1 MTNCNKGPGCVI
13 TGQGECLYQL
23 VQIPEA
29 VAPDGSGKTG
39 AMIILHAQPDQ
50 QVSALPPDMARGGD
64 LIVLAGAVTAFDGLD
79 LPHPAGAVGGDVL
92 RLTLLQPQPSA
103 HALLAECAALFAAVL
118 ARHSGPLSY
127 RRAGQAP
134 LASASLPSASV
145 SPASIRSGPPVCWR
159 SDASGA
165 VTAFRLA
172 PAVAASPLLAAV
184 TRDLC
189 RADLTDDRRFAFLAA
204 AFAGA

>member
-1 MTNCNKGPGCVI
+1 
-13 TGQGECLYQL
+13 
-23 VQIPEA
+23 
-29 VAPDGSGKTG
+29 
-39 AMIILHAQPDQ
+39 MIILHAQPEQ
-50 QVSALPPDMARGGD
+50 QVSVLPPDMGGNGD

-79 LPHPAGAVGGDVL
+79 LPQPAGAVGGEVL

-103 HALLAECAALFAAVL
+103 HALLADCAALFAAVL

-127 RRAGQAP
+127 RRAGQP
-134 LASASLPSASV
+134 PM
-145 SPASIRSGPPVCWR
+145 PATQMPVAPPVCWR
-159 SDASGA
+159 SDAAGA

-172 PAVAASPLLAAV
+172 PAVAASPLLATV